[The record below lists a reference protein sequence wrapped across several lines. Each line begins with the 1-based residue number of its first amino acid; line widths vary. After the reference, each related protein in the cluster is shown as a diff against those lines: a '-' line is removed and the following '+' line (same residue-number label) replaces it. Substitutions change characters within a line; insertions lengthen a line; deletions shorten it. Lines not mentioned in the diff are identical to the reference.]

1 MVGSCDAN
9 LAAHL
14 VERAALM
21 LSYSYRC
28 PGQHPQGCR
37 LRPAL
42 RRKASGGPLDQP
54 SLDYLSENEAVVRIA
69 LKKLTLSQYQ

>member
-1 MVGSCDAN
+1 
-9 LAAHL
+9 
-14 VERAALM
+14 M
-21 LSYSYRC
+21 LSYSASEYRC

-42 RRKASGGPLDQP
+42 PRKASGGPLDQTP
-54 SLDYLSENEAVVRIA
+54 LDYLSEGEAVVRIA